1 MAPNSRFPKVVF
13 IYDRYSKAAIDKAAT
28 VEIRITYQ
36 RKQKYIST
44 GISVY
49 SNQWDN
55 GIINHPNAI
64 SLNQV
69 LNEQLSTINKKILD
83 LMVTGQFSL
92 AHLSQKTLTNSLREV
107 VFEDYCRQRISIKTY
122 GRTPGTVARYEV
134 FLKYLIDFGRIKHFS
149 DIKESTLIAYD
160 KYLQT
165 KGMKPSSRWG
175 NHHRFLNAIIVDA
188 IDDELLSRNPYKHV
202 HIKKTEEKQKVKY
215 LTISEFQRFCE
226 VSNLPP
232 YLERVKNVFIF
243 QTYTCLSYSDLK
255 EFDSKRITEINGM
268 NVYTGYRH
276 KTTIPFTIPLL
287 PQALHIIN
295 IYKGKLPVISAPKYN
310 FYLKTIVKKAKINK
324 PISSHWAR
332 HTGAT
337 MLLNKG
343 IDMKVISRICGHS
356 STRITEQIYAKL
368 LDETVVENIK
378 PLNNTF
384 IKK

>member
-1 MAPNSRFPKVVF
+1 MASNSKFPKVVF
-13 IYDRYSKAAIDKAAT
+13 VYDRYSKASISRKAAI
-28 VEIRITYQ
+28 EIRITYN

-44 GISVY
+44 GISVF

-55 GIINHPNAI
+55 GIINHPNAV
-64 SLNQV
+64 SLNKI
-69 LNEQLSTINKKILD
+69 LNEQLSNINKRILD
-83 LMVTGQFSL
+83 FMDAGQFNL
-92 AHLSQKTLTNSLREV
+92 AQLSQKTITNSLREV

-122 GRTPGTVARYEV
+122 GRTPGTIARYDT
-134 FLKYLIDFGRIKHFS
+134 FLTYLIDFGKIKQFS

-160 KYLQT
+160 QYLQS

-175 NHHRFLNAIIVDA
+175 NHHRFLNAIISDA
-188 IDDELLSRNPYKHV
+188 IDEELLSRNPYKY
-202 HIKKTEEKQKVKY
+202 IQLKKTEENRKVKY
-215 LTISEFQRFCE
+215 LTTDEFQRFCK

-232 YLERVKNVFIF
+232 YLERIKNIFIF

-255 EFDSKRITEINGM
+255 EFDSSRMTEINGM
-268 NVYTGYRH
+268 SVYTGFRH

-310 FYLKTIVKKAKINK
+310 LYLKTIAKKAKIDK
-324 PISSHWAR
+324 PISSHYAR

-378 PLNNTF
+378 TLNGTLS
-384 IKK
+384 KK